1 MSENQYGVVI
11 GIVKDLDDPTGQSR
25 IRLQYPA
32 ISDTELSGWAPIAR
46 PMAGKRR
53 GHFFMPELEDEALV
67 VFNEGK
73 FDHPYVIG
81 FLHNG
86 VDLPPDDGIDKQVR
100 RIRTVCG
107 HILEF
112 DDRSGKE
119 RILLKTQGGHLLE
132 MKDAEG
138 SIEIKTSGG
147 QQIVLKDTPG
157 QIKLTTA
164 SGTSVTLDDVPGTI
178 TAQTPTGVSITVS
191 DAGGVSVTSATGPVS
206 VTALSATLTATT
218 ACTISAPTVSVSAG
232 LVSFTSGFASFS
244 GVVQCSALIT
254 NSVVSASYTPGA
266 GNIW

>member
-1 MSENQYGVVI
+1 MSENKYGVVI

-32 ISDTELSGWAPIAR
+32 ISDTELSGWAPVAR

-53 GHFFMPELEDEALV
+53 GQFFMPELEDEALV

-86 VDLPPDDGIDKQVR
+86 QDLPPDDGIDDKVR
-100 RIRTVCG
+100 RIRTVSG
-107 HILEF
+107 HVLEF
-112 DDRSGKE
+112 DDRSGRE

-138 SIEIKTSGG
+138 SIEIKTTGG
-147 QQIVLKDTPG
+147 QRIVLNDAPG
-157 QIKLTTA
+157 RIELTTA
-164 SGTSVTLDDVPGTI
+164 AGTSVTLDDVPGTI
-178 TAQTPTGVSITVS
+178 TAQTPSGVSVTVS
-191 DAGGVSVTSATGPVS
+191 DAGGVSVTSAAAPVT
-206 VTALSATLTATT
+206 VTALSATLNASA
-218 ACTISAPTVSVSAG
+218 ACTVNAPTVSVNAAAIA
-232 LVSFTSGFASFS
+232 FNSGIATFS
-244 GVVQCSALIT
+244 GIVQCSTLVT
-254 NSVVSASYTPGA
+254 NSVVSASYTPGV